1 MPRADL
7 GARARDWS
15 EIQERMLVPLYEAV
29 YERLEVGPGT
39 RLLGLGCGSGLALL
53 MAASRG
59 AALTG
64 VEPFSPQRLALARER
79 LLPGAGQAH
88 ARGDIRLTDG
98 SPGEAADAE
107 TRAYNLVT
115 AFEPIGCLAD
125 DAEGLLGLL
134 AAATPLTERGA
145 PVVLVGWGPPER
157 CATWEVLRAVAGP
170 DGLARTTGPGTAPR
184 TTAPG
189 TAPRA
194 AGPDAGLRTTG
205 PGASPRTT
213 EPGTAPRGTG
223 PGTAPRATATG
234 AAPRTTGPGA
244 SPRTTGPGAA
254 SRATG
259 SDGRPR
265 GSVRLRPAL
274 RDDLEE
280 AAQQAGLRP
289 DGSGRVAC
297 PFGYAGVDSAV
308 KGLLSTG
315 LFDAALAATDQEQV
329 GKELTEA
336 LHPYRRPD
344 GTVWMPNVFRY
355 LIARTP

>member
-1 MPRADL
+1 MTPTLVRQHLPHAGPVPRADL

-64 VEPFSPQRLALARER
+64 VESSSPERLALARQR
-79 LLPGAGQAH
+79 LLPEAWGTR
-88 ARGDIRLTDG
+88 ARGETRLVEG
-98 SPGEAADAE
+98 SPEDAADAQ
-107 TRAYNLVT
+107 TPAYNLVT
-115 AFEPIGCLAD
+115 AFEPIGCLAGD
-125 DAEGLLGLL
+125 SEGLGELL
-134 AAATPLTERGA
+134 AETTPLAERGT

-157 CATWEVLRAVAGP
+157 CATSSVLRVATK
-170 DGLARTTGPGTAPR
+170 LAEP
-184 TTAPG
+184 
-189 TAPRA
+189 
-194 AGPDAGLRTTG
+194 LR
-205 PGASPRTT
+205 S
-213 EPGTAPRGTG
+213 
-223 PGTAPRATATG
+223 
-234 AAPRTTGPGA
+234 
-244 SPRTTGPGAA
+244 
-254 SRATG
+254 TG
-259 SDGRPR
+259 SW
-265 GSVRLRPAL
+265 RPAL

-280 AAQQAGLRP
+280 VAQRAGLKP

-297 PFGYAGVDSAV
+297 PFGYAGVDSAL

-315 LFDAALAATDQEQV
+315 LFDAAISATDQAQV
-329 GKELTEA
+329 DKEVTEA
-336 LHPYRRPD
+336 LHPYRRKD